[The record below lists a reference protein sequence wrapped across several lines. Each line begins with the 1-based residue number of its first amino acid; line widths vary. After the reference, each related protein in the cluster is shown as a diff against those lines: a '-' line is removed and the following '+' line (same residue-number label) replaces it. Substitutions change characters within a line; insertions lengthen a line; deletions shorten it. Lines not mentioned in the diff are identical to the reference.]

1 MISTTRDLTD
11 FSMFTQ
17 VKEQGK
23 ADTDELVTKLEKVVY
38 EVHINIKVIRT
49 LISILHQSI
58 HITVMVLFFFFRP
71 MLSSRQ
77 KSRIFKRSL
86 LR

>member
-58 HITVMVLFFFFRP
+58 HITVMVLFFF
-71 MLSSRQ
+71 LDQ
-77 KSRIFKRSL
+77 C
-86 LR
+86 